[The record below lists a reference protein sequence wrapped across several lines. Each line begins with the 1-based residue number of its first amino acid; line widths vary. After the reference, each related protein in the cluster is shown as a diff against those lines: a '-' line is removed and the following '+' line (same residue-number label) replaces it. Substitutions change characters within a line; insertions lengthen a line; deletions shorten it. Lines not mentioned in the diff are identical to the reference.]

1 MQHIRYKFSFSAT
14 DYYFEGRISDLKK
27 IAHPKNSILITDENV
42 FKHHEK
48 KLRNWRTIILNA
60 GEQYKTQA
68 TADSVI
74 EQLIAFKADRTTTL
88 IGVGGGV
95 ITDLTG
101 YIASIYMRGIP
112 FGFVPTTLL
121 AMVDAA
127 IGGKNGVDVAVFK
140 NLVGTFRQPAFI
152 LYDISF
158 LATLPQKEWDNGF
171 AEVIKHAC
179 INDAALFHEL
189 EKGSIQKYQKHNKLL
204 AQLIKRNAVLKTR
217 IVQQDEFEKGE
228 RRLLNFGHTIGHAIE
243 NQYSLMHGQAVAIG
257 MTYASLISEQLLGFR
272 DAGRIASLILK
283 YDLPTYA
290 AFDKKCIFD
299 VLEMDKKRE
308 QNEIRFILLEKIGK
322 AVIKSLSLKKLKEVI
337 NKL

>member
-1 MQHIRYKFSFSAT
+1 MHHIRYKFSFSAT
-14 DYYFEGRISDLKK
+14 DYYFEGRFSDVKK
-27 IAHPKNSILITDENV
+27 IIHPKNSILITDENV
-42 FKHHEK
+42 FTHHEK

-88 IGVGGGV
+88 MGVGGGV

-101 YIASIYMRGIP
+101 YVASIYMRGIP

-140 NLVGTFRQPAFI
+140 NLVGTIRQPAFI
-152 LYDISF
+152 LYDFSF
-158 LATLPQKEWDNGF
+158 LATLPQKEWENGF
-171 AEVIKHAC
+171 AEIIKHAC
-179 INDAALFHEL
+179 IKDAALFREL
-189 EKGSIQKYQKHNKLL
+189 ENNRMQHYQTNKKRL

-217 IVQQDEFEKGE
+217 IVQRDEFEKGE

-290 AFDKKCIFD
+290 AFDKNRFFD
-299 VLEMDKKRE
+299 VLELDKKRE

-322 AVIKSLSLKKLKEVI
+322 AVIKSIALKKLKEII